1 MSRQDV
7 GNWVNRGQPPE
18 PELTRL
24 LAVYLEKDVVTGGA
38 TLRPYVT
45 ALREMAEAG
54 TSDAQLAGYLKHVD
68 QEVGRP
74 QETGRVGQ
82 LAATALGHMPRRAS
96 IRSAG
101 WGSRLTAVDSLWP
114 S

>member
-24 LAVYLEKDVVTGGA
+24 LAVYLEKDVVTDGA

-54 TSDAQLAGYLKHVD
+54 TSDAQLAGYLKHVE

-74 QETGRVGQ
+74 QETGRVRQ
-82 LAATALGHMPRRAS
+82 LAAIALWHIARCAIIRA
-96 IRSAG
+96 AG
-101 WGSRLTAVDSLWP
+101 
-114 S
+114 